1 MTTLSEILQS
11 LRRSERLRRGIP
23 PRVMSNNGG
32 RILKDLQE
40 ISVVVSQ
47 TETSLDVIRIERL
60 FRGPPIIA
68 LVDKEM
74 TKK

>member
-1 MTTLSEILQS
+1 
-11 LRRSERLRRGIP
+11 
-23 PRVMSNNGG
+23 MSNNGG